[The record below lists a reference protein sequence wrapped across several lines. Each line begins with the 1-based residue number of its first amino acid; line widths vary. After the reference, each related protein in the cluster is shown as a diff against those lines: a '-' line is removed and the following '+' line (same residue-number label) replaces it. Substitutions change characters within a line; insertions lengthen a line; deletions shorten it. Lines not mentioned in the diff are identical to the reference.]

1 MALRDYLNFESTA
14 DFANFTL
21 QNGQAVAILTMDG
34 ITPLETWYFNASSM
48 AVPNGTTVFKPNAI
62 DISEPGRYI
71 KNMTASDWNTT
82 INKPIFADVALSGD
96 YNDLDNK
103 LTAGEGILMDS
114 NEISVDST
122 KFMSIADANQAI
134 SDMENEIASK
144 APQIRTITI
153 NGITQD
159 LEANRDWE
167 VGNISNTGSYSN
179 PSWIT
184 AIAASKV
191 TGLSSVATSGS
202 YLDLSNKPTL
212 FDGNYNSLSNKPTL
226 FSGAYND
233 LTGKPTL
240 FSGSYVDLTNK
251 PTIPTNTNQ
260 LTNGSGFITA
270 LSTDTFTNK
279 SGNISQWTNNSGY
292 LTSVPAQSWTSITG
306 KPTTLSGYGI
316 TDAYPLTGNPSGFLT
331 SASITPSYNNTAVKT
346 INGAGVQ
353 ISTTKNTRVSYT
365 ITHTIALT
373 LVLSSGSSMVYL
385 EISPNN
391 STWTSI
397 SQAGFSDA
405 VAIAVALNK
414 TSTNNVQGE
423 VPAGFYVRLRAVTSG
438 AGSAAY
444 TVGQEVQY

>member
-114 NEISVDST
+114 NEISVDSS
-122 KFMSIADANQAI
+122 KFMSITDANQAI

-202 YLDLSNKPTL
+202 YLDL
-212 FDGNYNSLSNKPTL
+212 
-226 FSGAYND
+226 
-233 LTGKPTL
+233 
-240 FSGSYVDLTNK
+240 TNK

-270 LSTDTFTNK
+270 SSTDTFTNK
-279 SGNISQWTNNSGY
+279 SGNISQWINNSGY